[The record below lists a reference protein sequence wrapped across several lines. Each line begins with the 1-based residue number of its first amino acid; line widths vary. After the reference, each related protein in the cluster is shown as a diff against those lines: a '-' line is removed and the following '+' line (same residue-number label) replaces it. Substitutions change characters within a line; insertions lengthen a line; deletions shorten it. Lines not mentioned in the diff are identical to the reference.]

1 MVTITKTGGEN
12 EYGKKEW
19 RDGRSAI
26 FSTCNCTC
34 CTRTTR
40 IRSFGSI
47 CTGNE
52 PSRIISLRYQRLP
65 IRRLIRWYLPT
76 PLAHLAT
83 LCSFR
88 DSSLNFLKTHIDWT
102 LLIKTCYPPFA
113 SVWKEG
119 KENSFPHEFASDIVK
134 YDCKLVREFE
144 LKFRKPRVSYSSI
157 HV

>member
-1 MVTITKTGGEN
+1 MRKTQEKRNEMVTITKTGGEN

-26 FSTCNCTC
+26 FSTSNCTC

-52 PSRIISLRYQRLP
+52 PSRIISIRYQRLP
-65 IRRLIRWYLPT
+65 IRRLIGWYLPT

-88 DSSLNFLKTHIDWT
+88 DNSLNFKRR
-102 LLIKTCYPPFA
+102 
-113 SVWKEG
+113 